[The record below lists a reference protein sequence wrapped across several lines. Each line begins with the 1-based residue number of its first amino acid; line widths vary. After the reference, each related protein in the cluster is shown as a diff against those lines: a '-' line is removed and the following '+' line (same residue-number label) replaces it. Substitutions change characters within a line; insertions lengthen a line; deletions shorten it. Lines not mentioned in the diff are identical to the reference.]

1 MKLALLMI
9 CAFAL
14 AYNPESCPVVLVKGQ
29 NGEPLRINKDDYDA
43 NPEAWELF
51 DEAEAPAP
59 VQTATEPAPADSVPP
74 PPLTAPTPSAPVQMV
89 VSKIG
94 RGDGAKFYVTDM
106 AKNKI
111 VGIEGIDESGYA
123 DEGSAWAAVT
133 AVMTAKG

>member
-51 DEAEAPAP
+51 DDTTITPAEAPA
-59 VQTATEPAPADSVPP
+59 PAPADSVPP

-94 RGDGAKFYVTDM
+94 RGADTKYYVTDM

-111 VGIEGIDESGYA
+111 VGVEGIDESGYA